1 MRNKTLVRVVTLLLV
16 ALMVLTTFAPAFTA
30 YAAALLTVTETTGC
44 DASGTPDAS
53 VFTQEET
60 YEFQVNGGVSGSD
73 LTLECTA
80 PTDVDATSAKISGS
94 EIEFGG
100 LTITPKDEAANGGEW
115 NNNDTFS
122 ITIGRVQTDD
132 EPIVTSA
139 YVDDS
144 RIRKGESVNLTAT
157 IVDTNYSGSKT
168 VTESAVVFQQGD
180 FRPGTRNHT
189 ATISKVD
196 NKEFLTFTGCMW
208 WTASGTTGLSPSVS
222 TAASPMWTA
231 AMTIR
236 MTMTRM

>member
-53 VFTQEET
+53 VFTQEEK
-60 YEFQVNGGVSGSD
+60 YEFQVVSDSGSD
-73 LTLECTA
+73 SVLILKCTA
-80 PTDVDATSAKISGS
+80 PTDVDTTSAKISGS

-144 RIRKGESVNLTAT
+144 RIRKVDLCGEELE
-157 IVDTNYSGSKT
+157 GS
-168 VTESAVVFQQGD
+168 ALRF
-180 FRPGTRNHT
+180 FH
-189 ATISKVD
+189 
-196 NKEFLTFTGCMW
+196 
-208 WTASGTTGLSPSVS
+208 
-222 TAASPMWTA
+222 
-231 AMTIR
+231 
-236 MTMTRM
+236 